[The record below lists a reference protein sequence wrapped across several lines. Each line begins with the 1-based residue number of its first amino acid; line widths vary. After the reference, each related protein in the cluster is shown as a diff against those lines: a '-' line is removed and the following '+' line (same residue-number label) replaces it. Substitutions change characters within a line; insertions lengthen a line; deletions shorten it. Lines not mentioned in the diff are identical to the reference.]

1 MELLKVFSA
10 FESKIILLPSDD
22 YSKELEQSEESE
34 WQKWS
39 KWPKT

>member
-22 YSKELEQSEESE
+22 YSKELEQLEEPES
-34 WQKWS
+34 QK
-39 KWPKT
+39 